1 MVRPSDGLRANTI
14 IASCWPRP
22 RQKNCSPPDSFPDSE
37 APMSTRAQGWPLRLW
52 TSSRHSFLRQWT
64 RCLGSAAS
72 SRGLRRCCWRAR
84 QTTRSCCWS
93 VPTGPPRD
101 WNLARTRRSSCA
113 IRSARRDSLQ
123 PCRAASRSRCWRARF
138 VAPLHLHPDGSP
150 PALASNQHGGQPRF
164 LLTLPF
170 LTPVLTSHPP
180 LDPSG
185 PRIRRRGGLGL
196 LRRLAGTELH
206 ATAGATPA
214 VPCD

>member
-1 MVRPSDGLRANTI
+1 MCTDWTSGHVNRKYQSLSVIQTVLRANTI

-93 VPTGPPRD
+93 VPTGPLPD
-101 WNLARTRRSSCA
+101 WSSARTRRSSCA

-138 VAPLHLHPDGSP
+138 VA
-150 PALASNQHGGQPRF
+150 
-164 LLTLPF
+164 LLP
-170 LTPVLTSHPP
+170 SHPI
-180 LDPSG
+180 SM
-185 PRIRRRGGLGL
+185 
-196 LRRLAGTELH
+196 
-206 ATAGATPA
+206 GANLFSSSPFNL
-214 VPCD
+214 